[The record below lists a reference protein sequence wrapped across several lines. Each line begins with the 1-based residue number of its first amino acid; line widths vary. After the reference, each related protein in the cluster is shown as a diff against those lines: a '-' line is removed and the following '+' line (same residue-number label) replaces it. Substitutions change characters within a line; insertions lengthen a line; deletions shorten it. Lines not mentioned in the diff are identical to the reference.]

1 VPGVFIH
8 IRHCCATVLDGAIV
22 GYLTAAAWFVAS
34 GF

>member
-1 VPGVFIH
+1 M
-8 IRHCCATVLDGAIV
+8 RSLKHCCLAIAEGAIV

>member
-1 VPGVFIH
+1 MRRRIK
-8 IRHCCATVLDGAIV
+8 HCCLAIVDGAIV